1 MITVPFKISIILLLI
16 YGVIASLTA
25 TVFLPQIFS
34 TLESTVYTVA
44 TRSQAFGLDPE
55 QLDHRINK
63 INENNFVFSSTPT
76 QNNSRSTRQITYL
89 ESRTK
94 LPVQTVTSAYG
105 SFFVEMS
112 GETVGI
118 YHQNEEEELLVSCL
132 NQGPAVVFKLY
143 LICSVLFVF
152 GGVLSN
158 LEGVLHQQY
167 EAEEEQQVE
176 NAIVASVMV
185 AQNHGDQIGVQ
196 NCGNAGLNG
205 QNQSFQN
212 PNFQNPNFQSP
223 NFQNPNFQN
232 QNFQNSNAQNS
243 NIQDTNFQNPISQPT
258 NQQNLTCCAKLT
270 DKIDSITKVGV
281 FYHFGSVLISVMAV
295 TIPISLVFV
304 LQSWAK
310 HNSVNTL
317 RQASSAN
324 NMTYT
329 DPVYIF
335 YLLVSTL
342 PMLAYLVTSCWVP
355 CGLVTGRIRKNPEF
369 EQRQGEVQRQLVF

>member
-1 MITVPFKISIILLLI
+1 
-16 YGVIASLTA
+16 
-25 TVFLPQIFS
+25 
-34 TLESTVYTVA
+34 
-44 TRSQAFGLDPE
+44 
-55 QLDHRINK
+55 
-63 INENNFVFSSTPT
+63 
-76 QNNSRSTRQITYL
+76 
-89 ESRTK
+89 
-94 LPVQTVTSAYG
+94 VQTVTSAYG

-118 YHQNEEEELLVSCL
+118 YHQNEEEEELLVSCL

-185 AQNHGDQIGVQ
+185 AQNHGDQVGVQ
-196 NCGNAGLNG
+196 NFGNAGLNG

-232 QNFQNSNAQNS
+232 PNFQIPNFQNQNFQNQNFQNSNAQNS
-243 NIQDTNFQNPISQPT
+243 NIQDTNIQNPNSQQANP
-258 NQQNLTCCAKLT
+258 QNLTCCAKLT

-281 FYHFGSVLISVMAV
+281 FYHLGSVLISVIAV

-355 CGLVTGRIRKNPEF
+355 CGSVTGRIRKNPEF

>member
-1 MITVPFKISIILLLI
+1 MIIVPFKISIVLLLI

-55 QLDHRINK
+55 QLDHRINQ
-63 INENNFVFSSTPT
+63 INAKNFVFISTPT

-158 LEGVLHQQY
+158 MEGVLLEQY

-185 AQNHGDQIGVQ
+185 AQNQGDQVGVQ

-212 PNFQNPNFQSP
+212 PSFQNPSFQNRNFQNP
-223 NFQNPNFQN
+223 
-232 QNFQNSNAQNS
+232 NFQNSNAQNS
-243 NIQDTNFQNPISQPT
+243 NVQDPNFQNPNFQPT
-258 NQQNLTCCAKLT
+258 NQKNLKYYCAKLT

-281 FYHFGSVLISVMAV
+281 FYHLGSVLLSVLAV
-295 TIPISLVFV
+295 SIPISLVLV

-310 HNSVNTL
+310 HNSVNTI

-335 YLLVSTL
+335 YLLVSNL
-342 PMLAYLVTSCWVP
+342 PMLAYLVTSCSVP
-355 CGLVTGRIRKNPEF
+355 CGSVTGRIRTNPEF
-369 EQRQGEVQRQLVF
+369 EQRQDEVQRQLVF